1 VTARAVAAAP
11 RRTLAAALLV
21 VLACLVVAAIIPAA
35 ARGAPPEVRAPA
47 AILVEPAT
55 GDVVFQRRARDR
67 RAIASTTKLMTA
79 LVARER
85 TKLSATMRAV
95 RYRANPIESQAGLR
109 AGERL
114 TVADLLRALL
124 VASANDAAATLAERV
139 AGSRAAFVRLMNRRA
154 RSLGLRDTRFA
165 NPIGLD
171 QAGNHSSASD
181 LAKLALILRRD
192 PFLRAVTDRP
202 RVTLASG
209 SRSRTLVNRNRLVR
223 TVPAVNGVKTG
234 RTQQAGYVL
243 VGSATRD
250 GVTVVSAVLGDP
262 SEAARD
268 ADTLALL
275 RYGLG
280 RYRRSTPVRTGRRVA
295 TARLRHREGEHVD
308 LVPTRTVTRTVRRGE
323 PATIRVVGAPREL
336 DGPLPAHARVGTV
349 EVRWRGRTV
358 DRVALVTAAAVT
370 EAGFSQR
377 LDDVLGRTLL
387 VLGLGAFAL
396 ASLQLLLLRR
406 RARRRRSA
414 RPGDTKTA

>member
-1 VTARAVAAAP
+1 VTTPRAVVTAAVATLLAVLAGLAP
-11 RRTLAAALLV
+11 TAAASGS
-21 VLACLVVAAIIPAA
+21 ARAATPQ
-35 ARGAPPEVRAPA
+35 VRAPS

-85 TKLSATMRAV
+85 TRLSARMRAV
-95 RYRANPIESQAGLR
+95 RYRASPIESQAGLR

-171 QAGNHSSASD
+171 QEGNHSSASD
-181 LAKLALILRRD
+181 LVKLALILRRD

-202 RVTLASG
+202 RVTIASG

-223 TVPAVNGVKTG
+223 SVPVVNGVKTG

-243 VGSATRD
+243 VASASRG
-250 GVTVVSAVLGDP
+250 GVTVVSAVLGEP
-262 SEAARD
+262 GEAARD

-275 RYGLG
+275 RHGLG
-280 RYRRSTPVRTGRRVA
+280 RYRRSTPVRAGRRVA
-295 TARLRHREGEHVD
+295 AARLRHRQDEVVE
-308 LVPTRTVTRTVRRGE
+308 LVPTRTITRTVRRGE
-323 PATIRVVGAPREL
+323 PATIRVVGAPDEL
-336 DGPLPAHARVGTV
+336 DGPLPARARVGTI

-358 DRVALVTAAAVT
+358 DRVALVTATAVS
-370 EAGFSQR
+370 EAGFGQR
-377 LDDVLGRTLL
+377 LDDVVGRTVL
-387 VLGLGAFAL
+387 VLGLGTVAL

-414 RPGDTKTA
+414 RASGTEIA

>member
-1 VTARAVAAAP
+1 VTARS
-11 RRTLAAALLV
+11 LAAALV
-21 VLACLVVAAIIPAA
+21 VPIASLIVAA
-35 ARGAPPEVRAPA
+35 GAPAVARAAPPQVRAPS

-55 GDVVFQRRARDR
+55 GDVVFQRMARDR

-85 TKLSATMRAV
+85 TRLGATMRAV
-95 RYRANPIESQAGLR
+95 RYRASPIESQAGLR

-139 AGSRAAFVRLMNRRA
+139 AGSRAGFVRLMNRRA
-154 RSLGLRDTRFA
+154 RALGLRDTRFA

-171 QAGNHSSASD
+171 EAGNHSSASD
-181 LAKLALILRRD
+181 LVKLALILRRD

-202 RVTLASG
+202 RVTLTSG
-209 SRSRTLVNRNRLVR
+209 ARRRTLVNRNRLVR
-223 TVPAVNGVKTG
+223 SVPAVNGVKTG

-262 SEAARD
+262 SESARD

-275 RYGLG
+275 RYGLR
-280 RYRRSTPVRTGRRVA
+280 RYRRSTPVRAGRRVA
-295 TARLRHREGEHVD
+295 TARLRHRESERVD

-323 PATIRVVGAPREL
+323 PATIRVVGAPEEL
-336 DGPLPAHARVGTV
+336 DGPLPARARVGTI

-358 DRVALVTAAAVT
+358 DRVALVTATVVA
-370 EAGFSQR
+370 EAGFGQR
-377 LDDVLGRTLL
+377 LDDVLGRTVL

-414 RPGDTKTA
+414 RTGGTKIA